1 MIKITIQIMITR
13 SFLILFLTPFLNAG
27 MLQVSASQIVN
38 DDSNTQ
44 IVYLSG
50 TDAANTVDWE
60 FFCTDG
66 RNSGVWSTIPVP
78 SNWELQGFG
87 TYNYGHDWRNESIK
101 LGKET
106 GMYRH
111 AFDIPAEWRGQVVHI
126 VFEGSMTDT
135 RVKVNGR
142 SAGPVHQGAFYRFS
156 YDITRLLRYGRTNL
170 LEVEVD
176 KHSADA
182 SVNRAERQADYW
194 IFGGIY
200 RPVFLEVLPKT
211 HIARTAIDARADGI
225 VPHPDR
231 AE

>member
-1 MIKITIQIMITR
+1 MNMRII
-13 SFLILFLTPFLNAG
+13 SFFLLGSIYLHTSLLL
-27 MLQVSASQIVN
+27 MASQGSPSDYHSKIVF
-38 DDSNTQ
+38 
-44 IVYLSG
+44 LSG

-66 RNSGVWSTIPVP
+66 RNSGVWSTIAVP
-78 SNWELQGFG
+78 SNWELQGYG
-87 TYNYGHDWRNESIK
+87 TYNYGHDWRNENIK
-101 LGKET
+101 LGRET

-111 AFDIPAEWRGQVVHI
+111 EFDVPAEWRGKVVHI

-142 SAGPVHQGAFYRFS
+142 PAGPMHQGAFYRFS
-156 YDITRLLRYGRTNL
+156 YDISSLLRYGRANL

-182 SVNRAERQADYW
+182 SINRAERQADYW

-200 RPVFLEVLPKT
+200 RPVYLEILPEI
-211 HIARTAIDARADGI
+211 HIGENR
-225 VPHPDR
+225 H
-231 AE
+231 